1 MKEVVN
7 MKNVRNVLWGI
18 VLIAVGVI
26 IALHAF
32 GVADINIFFDGWWTL
47 FIIIPSVIG
56 LICERDKTWNLI
68 CLTVGVVLLLCARSV
83 LEWGMMWKLVIPVVA
98 VIVGIR
104 MIFADLFKKKSV
116 PAPAVSGNAPKGDM
130 NASFGSE
137 KYCYDGQ
144 VFKGADLSASFGAVA
159 CDARRAIINGDC
171 IINANAKF
179 GAVEILLP
187 DNVNVVV
194 KSEAVFGGVENK
206 RPATTEH
213 PFTVTV
219 NANANFGGIEIK

>member
-1 MKEVVN
+1 MKKVS
-7 MKNVRNVLWGI
+7 RILWGI
-18 VLIAVGVI
+18 VLVVLGLLFILKICNV
-26 IALHAF
+26 F
-32 GVADINIFFDGWWTL
+32 TFDIFFDGWWTL

-159 CDARRAIINGDC
+159 CDARRAIINSDC